1 MEAEVDQTSRMV
13 HVVIEVPKP
22 YDTSDGQ
29 PALLPGSFVDVR
41 IAGRTLSQV
50 VSVPRHAI
58 HDGRSV
64 WVYNDGK
71 LGVREVEIVREDR
84 QQTLISS
91 GLEDGDLVIVS
102 SLDAVTDGMTIRRA
116 DAETGGA
123 S

>member
-1 MEAEVDQTSRMV
+1 
-13 HVVIEVPKP
+13 
-22 YDTSDGQ
+22 
-29 PALLPGSFVDVR
+29 
-41 IAGRTLSQV
+41 
-50 VSVPRHAI
+50 VPRHAI

-64 WVYNDGK
+64 WVFDDGK